1 MKKILLAA
9 FSNIL
14 MIILPLLGNPILLLN
29 PKIVFIIMG
38 SIAMWLTQPP
48 VSLKETREQKSSDRF
63 SVVLILGMSVISV
76 VVPVIDW
83 AYFNLQH
90 NQLDWITFLGFLMII
105 VGILFR
111 SWSVRALGK
120 YFTATVQ
127 IQEQHQLI
135 VKGPYHIVRHPSYLG
150 AFLAI
155 IAGGVILHSLLG
167 LIVAVIAMLIA
178 YFVRIRIEERELSKQ
193 FGAAYLTYQKETKMF
208 IPYVW

>member
-1 MKKILLAA
+1 
-9 FSNIL
+9 
-14 MIILPLLGNPILLLN
+14 
-29 PKIVFIIMG
+29 MG

>member
-29 PKIVFIIMG
+29 TKIVFIIMG

-83 AYFNLQH
+83 AYLNAQH
-90 NQLDWITFLGFLMII
+90 DQLDWITFLGFLMII

-127 IQEQHQLI
+127 IQDQHQLV

>member
-83 AYFNLQH
+83 AYLNAQH
-90 NQLDWITFLGFLMII
+90 DQLDWITFLGFLMII

-127 IQEQHQLI
+127 IQDQHQLV

>member
-1 MKKILLAA
+1 MNKILLAA

-83 AYFNLQH
+83 AYLNAQH
-90 NQLDWITFLGFLMII
+90 DQLDWITFLGFLMII

-127 IQEQHQLI
+127 IQDQHQLV

>member
-1 MKKILLAA
+1 
-9 FSNIL
+9 
-14 MIILPLLGNPILLLN
+14 
-29 PKIVFIIMG
+29 MG

-83 AYFNLQH
+83 AYLNAQH
-90 NQLDWITFLGFLMII
+90 DQLDWITFLGFLMII

-127 IQEQHQLI
+127 IQDQHQLV

>member
-1 MKKILLAA
+1 MKKIILAA
-9 FSNIL
+9 FSNLL
-14 MIILPLLGNPILLLN
+14 MIILPLLGNPALLLN

-48 VSLKETREQKSSDRF
+48 VSIKETREQKSSDRF

-83 AYFNLQH
+83 AYFNPQH
-90 NQLDWITFLGFLMII
+90 DQMDVITFFGFLMII
-105 VGILFR
+105 GGILFR
-111 SWSVRALGK
+111 SWSVRSLGK

-127 IQEQHQLI
+127 IQEQHQL
-135 VKGPYHIVRHPSYLG
+135 VVTGPYHVVRHPSYLG

-155 IAGGVILHSLLG
+155 IAGGVILHSLIG
-167 LIVAVIAMLIA
+167 LVVSVIAMLIA
-178 YFVRIRIEERELSKQ
+178 YFVRIRIEERELRNR
-193 FGAAYLTYQKETKMF
+193 FGDAYLAYQLQTKMF